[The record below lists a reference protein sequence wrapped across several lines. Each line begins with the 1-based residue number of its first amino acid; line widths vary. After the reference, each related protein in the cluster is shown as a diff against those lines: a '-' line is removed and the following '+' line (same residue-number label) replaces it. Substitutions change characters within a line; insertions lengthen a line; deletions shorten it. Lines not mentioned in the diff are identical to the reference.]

1 METQY
6 SCHFSLL
13 VFRFFCHF
21 IVSLQ
26 VEKGR
31 DIRDSGTRWYVDMFV
46 SMYSFIQQICLEYL
60 VGPDTVRIQGSPFL
74 LETL

>member
-1 METQY
+1 MEIQY
-6 SCHFSLL
+6 SCHFCLL

-31 DIRDSGTRWYVDMFV
+31 VIRDSGIPWYVYMFV
-46 SMYSFIQQICLEYL
+46 SMYSFIQQICLE
-60 VGPDTVRIQGSPFL
+60 DL
-74 LETL
+74 LWARRCMHPEQSHFA

>member
-1 METQY
+1 MEIQY

-31 DIRDSGTRWYVDMFV
+31 VIRDSGIHWYLYMFV

-60 VGPDTVRIQGSPFL
+60 LWAGHCTHPEQSHFA
-74 LETL
+74 